1 MSQKVRGFPGLLDL
15 ILGTSRV
22 INKSI
27 NWSNFAVL
35 LLSLNIIL
43 WVEQ

>member
-27 NWSNFAVL
+27 NWN
-35 LLSLNIIL
+35 NIVSEHNPL
-43 WVEQ
+43 GRALRFTF